1 MSNGRRVRG
10 LGVACGFVGVGALLV
25 PLGGCGSST
34 SSAPPDGGG
43 GVDSGKAPADAGTTD
58 AHVHDASTKDSPV
71 TPDTGL
77 ADVTTP
83 PVDAPPPDAFEPD
96 ASIPQ
101 VDAGASCGNGVID
114 PGEQCDDGN
123 HYDLD
128 GCDSNCRYEMITRMT
143 SISISSSAG
152 PAFCVHGENA
162 LGTKA
167 ITKLALGQL
176 NPPLQTDVTN
186 GTVNV
191 FTQFFSL
198 SSLAGVSSTAFE
210 IGVLDGTLDPAKGT
224 WPTAG
229 NPQDWWFLADPT
241 AVSNGIPTGILG
253 GGELANGALS
263 AGPSTVN
270 VDLTLGGS
278 AATLTMRDAKI
289 VADIPTTPA
298 PDAPPPPPAAVA
310 AGLVTFQTL
319 VATGTNQGLCGD
331 ITVQSLAQ
339 IPVPSALTTGTT
351 KCSEGYTYCGA
362 NMPVGASCNSLLDV
376 LVGGCSI
383 GGIIAAV
390 NATQPDVPPSGSTTV
405 QALTA
410 GTGHKVT
417 VPAAAETEAY
427 SAYLQFAANR
437 AHFTAESC
445 TAMTTCQTGQTCT
458 SGICK

>member
-1 MSNGRRVRG
+1 
-10 LGVACGFVGVGALLV
+10 VGVLAL
-25 PLGGCGSST
+25 PLGGCGGSAST
-34 SSAPPDGGG
+34 GLPDGGG
-43 GVDSGKAPADAGTTD
+43 NGDSGVKPTADTGTTD
-58 AHVHDASTKDSPV
+58 ANSHDAALHDAALRDTGTTDAPA
-71 TPDTGL
+71 TTRDTGL
-77 ADVTTP
+77 SDVSP
-83 PVDAPPPDAFEPD
+83 PVLDAPPPDAFMPD

-101 VDAGASCGNGVID
+101 VDAGSLCGNGMID

-123 HYDLD
+123 HDDLD
-128 GCDSNCRYEMITRMT
+128 GCDSHCRYEMITRMT

-167 ITKLALGQL
+167 ITTLALGQL

-198 SSLAGVSSTAFE
+198 SSLEGVSSTSFE

-224 WPTAG
+224 WPTSG
-229 NPQDWWFLADPT
+229 NPVDWWFSADPT

-253 GGELANGALS
+253 GGALANGALS

-278 AATLTMRDAKI
+278 AAALTMRDAKI

-298 PDAPPPPPAAVA
+298 PNTPAPPPTAVA

-319 VATGTNQGLCGD
+319 VATGTGQGLCGD

-351 KCSEGYTYCGA
+351 KCSQGYTYCGA
-362 NMPVGASCNSLLDV
+362 SMPVGASCNSLLDV

-383 GGIIAAV
+383 GGFITAV

-417 VPAAAETEAY
+417 VPAAAGTEAY

-445 TAMTTCQTGQTCT
+445 TATTTCQTGQSCT
-458 SGICK
+458 SGVCK